1 MTDRITLARSRG
13 VLEITLARPEA
24 LNALEN
30 SMIASICDALDEA
43 ASDPSVRA
51 VLLRGEGKAFCAGDD
66 LVDMGTAEHPEPDDL
81 HTRYVDG
88 YPRIVN
94 KIVELD
100 KPVVC
105 AVQRYALGAGFD
117 IALASDLIV
126 ADDGA
131 RFGLP
136 FVLRGIASGTTML
149 VRRTSWHV
157 AMRLLA
163 TGGMMDAVTADRLG
177 LIARLVPADEVQDVA
192 TNLAQSLA
200 GSATSAIGMMKSA
213 MRSGENLSV
222 REAFDRQVDATV
234 ASAQTRDF
242 AEGRLAFSEKRDP
255 KFEGS

>member
-1 MTDRITLARSRG
+1 MTNRITLTRAQG

-30 SMIASICDALDEA
+30 SMIAAICDALDD
-43 ASDPSVRA
+43 ASADPSVRA
-51 VLLRGEGKAFCAGDD
+51 VLVRGEGKAFCAGDD

-81 HTRYVDG
+81 RTRYADG

-105 AVQRYALGAGFD
+105 AVQRYALGAGFE

-126 ADDGA
+126 ADETA

-157 AMRLLA
+157 AMGLLA
-163 TGGMMDAVTADRLG
+163 TGGMMDAATADRLG
-177 LIARLVPADEVQDVA
+177 LIAQLVPADEVRDAA
-192 TNLAQSLA
+192 TSLA
-200 GSATSAIGMMKSA
+200 RSLAASATSAIGMMKSA
-213 MRSGENLSV
+213 MRSGEDLPV
-222 REAFDRQVDATV
+222 REAFGLQIDATA
-234 ASAQTRDF
+234 ASALTHDF
-242 AEGRLAFSEKRDP
+242 AEGKLAFSEKRDP
-255 KFEGS
+255 RFEGR